1 MPNKSFI
8 KQVREPGLM
17 FKDDGSLSGGPK
29 AVFQQVPDNW
39 LVELVRSVYDLE
51 NIKLEGIEG
60 AVTSEWELGLLLEG
74 HCFEAGTGNLPWEAQ
89 CPGSHGT

>member
-1 MPNKSFI
+1 M
-8 KQVREPGLM
+8 
-17 FKDDGSLSGGPK
+17 SGGPK

-39 LVELVRSVYDLE
+39 LVEPVRSVYDLE

-60 AVTSEWELGLLLEG
+60 AVTSEWELGGLLLEG